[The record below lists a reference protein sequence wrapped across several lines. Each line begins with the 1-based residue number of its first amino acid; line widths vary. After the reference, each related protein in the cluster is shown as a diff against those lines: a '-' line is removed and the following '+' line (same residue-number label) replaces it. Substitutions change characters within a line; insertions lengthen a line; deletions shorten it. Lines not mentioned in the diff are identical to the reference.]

1 MGFIVSRRKYEEALK
16 EIKRLEEAEYSKE
29 IDVMILNYKKYNL
42 EKEIV
47 SKDIEIN
54 RLNIENES
62 LKNMIKTKNE
72 TLSVQSNAISALN
85 CDVNRFEVIIES
97 LEDRIE
103 KLKDNYRDS
112 EIEVLLAIKKKCKKA
127 RVKTK
132 YKNKI
137 LKIAEKRLAE
147 AER

>member
-1 MGFIVSRRKYEEALK
+1 MGFIVSKKKYEEALK

-47 SKDIEIN
+47 SKDIE
-54 RLNIENES
+54 NES

-85 CDVNRFEVIIES
+85 CDINRFEVIIES

-103 KLKDNYRDS
+103 KLKDNYRNS
-112 EIEVLLAIKKKCKKA
+112 EIEVLLAIKKRCKKA

-147 AER
+147 VER

>member
-29 IDVMILNYKKYNL
+29 IEVRVLDYKKCNL

-72 TLSVQSNAISALN
+72 ALY
-85 CDVNRFEVIIES
+85 F
-97 LEDRIE
+97 
-103 KLKDNYRDS
+103 
-112 EIEVLLAIKKKCKKA
+112 IKI
-127 RVKTK
+127 K
-132 YKNKI
+132 YWK
-137 LKIAEKRLAE
+137 
-147 AER
+147 

>member
-29 IDVMILNYKKYNL
+29 IEVRVLDYKKCNL

-72 TLSVQSNAISALN
+72 ALY
-85 CDVNRFEVIIES
+85 F
-97 LEDRIE
+97 
-103 KLKDNYRDS
+103 
-112 EIEVLLAIKKKCKKA
+112 IKI
-127 RVKTK
+127 K
-132 YKNKI
+132 Y
-137 LKIAEKRLAE
+137 
-147 AER
+147 

>member
-29 IDVMILNYKKYNL
+29 IEVRVLDYKKCIL

-72 TLSVQSNAISALN
+72 ALY
-85 CDVNRFEVIIES
+85 F
-97 LEDRIE
+97 
-103 KLKDNYRDS
+103 
-112 EIEVLLAIKKKCKKA
+112 IKI
-127 RVKTK
+127 K
-132 YKNKI
+132 Y
-137 LKIAEKRLAE
+137 
-147 AER
+147 

>member
-1 MGFIVSRRKYEEALK
+1 MRLIVSKKKYEEALNEIEKLKK
-16 EIKRLEEAEYSKE
+16 ECTEMRKS
-29 IDVMILNYKKYNL
+29 
-42 EKEIV
+42 IV

-54 RLNIENES
+54 GLNIESES

-85 CDVNRFEVIIES
+85 CDVNRFEVIIET

-103 KLKDNYRDS
+103 KLKYNYRNS
-112 EIEVLLAIKKKCKKA
+112 EIEVLLAIKKRCKKA

>member
-1 MGFIVSRRKYEEALK
+1 MGFIVSKKKYEEALK

-47 SKDIEIN
+47 SKDIE
-54 RLNIENES
+54 NES

-85 CDVNRFEVIIES
+85 FRCNQYT
-97 LEDRIE
+97 LW
-103 KLKDNYRDS
+103 
-112 EIEVLLAIKKKCKKA
+112 CK
-127 RVKTK
+127 
-132 YKNKI
+132 NC
-137 LKIAEKRLAE
+137 
-147 AER
+147 